1 MRGRLPRDGADRPR
15 ILRGVRKRRPAR
27 YQEEEEAS
35 PPEVSPRS
43 RGVALGLAIVGGFLG
58 LHRFYVGKPGTA
70 VLQIVTL
77 GGLSVWW
84 LYDIVMCAAG
94 EFTDQDERPLRN
106 WNVDQGIEG
115 GGATVS
121 QVRVLTEQVEQ
132 LQRELGELAERMD
145 FTERVLAK
153 NRDRDRLLPS

>member
-1 MRGRLPRDGADRPR
+1 MRTPLPE
-15 ILRGVRKRRPAR
+15 R
-27 YQEEEEAS
+27 YEAEE
-35 PPEVSPRS
+35 PIGPEVSPRS

-58 LHRFYVGKPGTA
+58 LHRFYVGKPGTG

-77 GGLSVWW
+77 GGLGVWW
-84 LYDIVMCAAG
+84 LYDVVLCWVG
-94 EFTDQDERPLRN
+94 EFRDKDDLPVRN

-115 GGATVS
+115 SGATVA
-121 QVRVLTEQVEQ
+121 QVRLLTEQVEQ

-153 NRDRDRLLPS
+153 QKDRDRLPS

>member
-1 MRGRLPRDGADRPR
+1 M
-15 ILRGVRKRRPAR
+15 
-27 YQEEEEAS
+27 
-35 PPEVSPRS
+35 
-43 RGVALGLAIVGGFLG
+43 GLAIVGGFLG

-77 GGLSVWW
+77 GGMGVWW
-84 LYDIVMCAAG
+84 LYDVVMCATG
-94 EFTDQDERPLRN
+94 EFTDHEERPLRN

-115 GGATVS
+115 GGATVT

-153 NRDRDRLLPS
+153 TKDRDRLPS